1 MKSKLWKSK
10 RERNIFI
17 FFISL
22 VVILYAYNVLGN
34 KGTWKE
40 DVDGDG
46 IDEVVREIYSP
57 DDRILERLVTEEDG
71 TIYRTVF
78 STDGHIMFKWKMI
91 PDPDNPG
98 SYTLYIWDEET
109 EQWLL
114 DEDQDGILG

>member
-1 MKSKLWKSK
+1 MKLRLWKSK

-17 FFISL
+17 FSISL
-22 VVILYAYNVLGN
+22 VVILYAYNFLGN

-46 IDEVVREIYSP
+46 IDEVVREIHSP
-57 DDRILERLVTEEDG
+57 DDRLLERLVTEEDG

-78 STDGHIMFKWKMI
+78 STDGHILFKWKMV
-91 PDPDNPG
+91 PDSDNPD
-98 SYTLYIWDEET
+98 SYTIYIWDEET

>member
-57 DDRILERLVTEEDG
+57 DDKLLERLVTEEDG

-78 STDGHIMFKWKMI
+78 STDGHILFKWKMV
-91 PDPDNPG
+91 PEPDNPDR
-98 SYTLYIWDEET
+98 YTVYIWDEET

-114 DEDQDGILG
+114 DEDRNGIPC

>member
-1 MKSKLWKSK
+1 MKLRLWRTE

-17 FFISL
+17 FLISL
-22 VVILYAYNVLGN
+22 IIILYAYNFLGN

-57 DDRILERLVTEEDG
+57 DDRLLERLVTEEDG

-78 STDGHIMFKWKMI
+78 STNGHILFKWKMV
-91 PDPDNPG
+91 PDPDNPD
-98 SYTLYIWDEET
+98 SYIVYIWDEET
-109 EQWLL
+109 EQWFL
-114 DEDQDGILG
+114 DEDGDGIPG